1 LTNEFG
7 EVVAWEQEVRG
18 DMGTN
23 TERFE
28 PEEIATINVTKASGR
43 DNIGISQA
51 LRAEEEI
58 ESYMQ
63 NSRAINNAV
72 EIAAYPHHFWKV
84 GTEGANV
91 IDDDELRR
99 FRNMVDDMEG
109 DTQFVAG
116 ADVEHELI
124 EASNFEFEKITEHDL
139 RKLALALGVP
149 LELANVGSDGL
160 GSGMPAEL
168 RKTMFE
174 RQGRADQRKLTSEV
188 TEQLLRPIIE
198 EYSPFSA
205 GEYDGLR
212 LGDPISEHE
221 SSSLNEI
228 APYLTTNEVRSELDR
243 EPVEDEEIGESF
255 REPREVEGPD
265 EQPAEEGVGG
275 GGGFFSDSRALQTRG
290 NPISDPDECGG
301 TVIEGPQGGLRCIP
315 EGEGQDSESDADST
329 DVTKSDV
336 EPPNETVPD
345 QSEIPSDL
353 VETEELGFEVPEDRL
368 RGSDFLNVGLVAH
381 SMDDEEASSVD
392 PETLHFNEPNLDGEN
407 IKAIL
412 DARPEDL
419 PPIEGYRTS
428 DDRLVVTD
436 GNHRAAA
443 AKVQGWDALDMKVV
457 DTDEFE
463 EIDMRDGENA
473 NAREASRDLAGT
485 PEWDEHYLDLYE
497 RIWDD
502 GAELSE
508 FFSSDTPEF
517 VKQRLKD
524 AIWSGS
530 VFHDIESIPSG
541 ELMQLRE
548 FLTEELEDGN
558 WNIDGIANR
567 LQDLEGDLSQDRAEL
582 IARTETASTVN
593 TAREIGYEERGQEDG
608 LFYWV
613 GGLDDRTTEAC
624 RWLINETNP
633 NHGGDPVPLDELR
646 ELIEEAPTHDP
657 EMQDDL
663 ARPEDYVVHPN
674 ERKTWV
680 RHAE

>member
-28 PEEIATINVTKASGR
+28 PGEIATISITKASGR

-84 GTEGANV
+84 GNEGANV

-168 RKTMFE
+168 RKTLFE
-174 RQGRADQRKLTSEV
+174 RQGRADQRKLTGEV

-198 EYSPFSA
+198 EYSPFDAS
-205 GEYDGLR
+205 EYDGMR
-212 LGDPISEHE
+212 LGDPIGDRED
-221 SSSLNEI
+221 SSLTEL
-228 APYLTTNEVRSELDR
+228 APWLTTNEIREQLDR
-243 EPVEDEEIGESF
+243 EPEEDEEIGDSYRKPANIEAPEQE
-255 REPREVEGPD
+255 EPEDGD
-265 EQPAEEGVGG
+265 GLGG
-275 GGGFFSDSRALQTRG
+275 LFGSDSRELDIQERF
-290 NPISDPDECGG
+290 
-301 TVIEGPQGGLRCIP
+301 IEETELTEEDFVPN
-315 EGEGQDSESDADST
+315 
-329 DVTKSDV
+329 SDV
-336 EPPNETVPD
+336 EDVVREASEFVDANGLPNPENQREGAARMNQLLDHAENNEPLEFEFWE
-345 QSEIPSDL
+345 EIAN
-353 VETEELGFEVPEDRL
+353 F
-368 RGSDFLNVGLVAH
+368 H
-381 SMDDEEASSVD
+381 SRHRAQDNHECDESSVD
-392 PETLHFNEPNLDGEN
+392 
-407 IKAIL
+407 A
-412 DARPEDL
+412 ED
-419 PPIEGYRTS
+419 IEGDFDACYLDPGWFS
-428 DDRLVVTD
+428 DKTWGGDP
-436 GNHRAAA
+436 G
-443 AKVQGWDALDMKVV
+443 
-457 DTDEFE
+457 FE
-463 EIDMRDGENA
+463 QAERIVEAVEESDIDLSGGRDF
-473 NAREASRDLAGT
+473 RHLSGT
-485 PEWDEHYLDLYE
+485 PQWDEHFLELYE
-497 RIWDD
+497 RIWNE

-508 FFSSDTPEF
+508 FFSSETPEF

-530 VFHDIESIPSG
+530 VFHDIESIPSDQ
-541 ELMQLRE
+541 LMQLRE

-567 LQDLEGDLSQDRAEL
+567 LQDLEGDLSQERAEL

-608 LFYWV
+608 LFYWT
-613 GGLDDRTTEAC
+613 GALDDRTTEAC
-624 RWLINETNP
+624 RWLINQTNP
-633 NHGGDPVPLDELR
+633 NHGGDPVPLEELR
-646 ELIEEAPTHDP
+646 DLIEEAPTHDP

-663 ARPEDYVVHPN
+663 ARPEDYVVHPA

-680 RHAE
+680 RHVE

>member
-1 LTNEFG
+1 MGLLSNLRELGSLYIESKKRSLQGTPQTRIDSGGTLGQYSFDGQQIDRGELRDVRDMRQKGGVVSQLLHAKALMYYGTGVEHQTENEDLIEWIKEEIPNLPSLLIDLGEDAYWFPYSAAEIVETRGGGFSHIECIEPWTLQPLTNEFG

-28 PEEIATINVTKASGR
+28 PDEIATVTVTKSSGR

-84 GTEGANV
+84 GNEGANV

-243 EPVEDEEIGESF
+243 EPAEDEDIGESF
-255 REPREVEGPD
+255 REPREVE
-265 EQPAEEGVGG
+265 QPEGQPGEEEGGG
-275 GGGFFSDSRALQTRG
+275 IGGLFSAPRALQTRG
-290 NPISDPDECGG
+290 NPIQDPDECGG

-315 EGEGQDSESDADST
+315 EGEGGEEDGGTATPSVDGPNDIPEGGFSDEELV
-329 DVTKSDV
+329 DVVDDV
-336 EPPNETVPD
+336 VPD
-345 QSEIPSDL
+345 
-353 VETEELGFEVPEDRL
+353 
-368 RGSDFLNVGLVAH
+368 
-381 SMDDEEASSVD
+381 
-392 PETLHFNEPNLDGEN
+392 
-407 IKAIL
+407 
-412 DARPEDL
+412 
-419 PPIEGYRTS
+419 TS
-428 DDRLVVTD
+428 D
-436 GNHRAAA
+436 
-443 AKVQGWDALDMKVV
+443 
-457 DTDEFE
+457 
-463 EIDMRDGENA
+463 IRDGEV
-473 NAREASRDLAGT
+473 T
-485 PEWDEHYLDLYE
+485 PEKVDAMAQALPSDFDE
-497 RIWDD
+497 
-502 GAELSE
+502 
-508 FFSSDTPEF
+508 
-517 VKQRLKD
+517 
-524 AIWSGS
+524 S
-530 VFHDIESIPSG
+530 VFW
-541 ELMQLRE
+541 
-548 FLTEELEDGN
+548 EEPDVEKPLPNKAKPLVANGTVGVMDD
-558 WNIDGIANR
+558 IDGI
-567 LQDLEGDLSQDRAEL
+567 GDDGLPENLVVQTADGETRVPPEDVSHIFDEDADPAE
-582 IARTETASTVN
+582 S
-593 TAREIGYEERGQEDG
+593 EDG
-608 LFYWV
+608 
-613 GGLDDRTTEAC
+613 DTEDTDSTEA
-624 RWLINETNP
+624 
-633 NHGGDPVPLDELR
+633 
-646 ELIEEAPTHDP
+646 ADP
-657 EMQDDL
+657 EEIRGSVSE
-663 ARPEDYVVHPN
+663 RPDVTDEASGFVERADEPQAVGRSSFEDEIAVFGIT
-674 ERKTWV
+674 K
-680 RHAE
+680 